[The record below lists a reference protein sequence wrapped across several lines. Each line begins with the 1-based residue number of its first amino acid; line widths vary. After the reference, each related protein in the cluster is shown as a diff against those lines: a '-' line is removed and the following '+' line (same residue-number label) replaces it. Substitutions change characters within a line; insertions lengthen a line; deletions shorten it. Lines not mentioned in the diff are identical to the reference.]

1 MVNEKAMIKLAID
14 VDYPYPSRL
23 KSFFC
28 TLLNIKLGS
37 DYLKNPK
44 IIAKMINESPKE
56 VEAYWFFTQ
65 KTLPDQELL
74 EMLGENK
81 HEVALHVANNPY
93 AEWKILEKTTKRR
106 INYYTIHGTARLLAQ
121 IIWRRRLGED
131 KAHVPNG
138 FPLKYFYDPPP
149 LEIDRLCYTN
159 NAVQVLKIA
168 KNGMIKGK
176 VLHIHP
182 EWLFRRGII
191 NHRGPYYEVLRRI
204 LDVDREMETLAVHR
218 KGFVR
223 IARDVDEY
231 VKNVVPASEFLEKLC
246 ERGVDIFTFVERRW
260 CFTVPRS
267 EDGWLRASDN
277 VALLRVAT
285 FEDWWVKVGKKT
297 RNMVRKAQKAGIATR
312 IVEPSR
318 VLAEG
323 IWRIYNETPVRQERA
338 FPHYGIS
345 LETVAR
351 SVFSAGDSTFIG
363 AFFQGDLVGFLQ
375 LVHGDRVAVISQILS
390 LQRHADKSVNN
401 ALIAKAVEVCAA
413 RKEEWLMY
421 GRIGNHPSL
430 DRFKQSNGFVKFDL
444 TRYYVPLTVKG
455 KVAAKLGLHRD
466 LKDVLPESVKH
477 FLIPV
482 FNCVSRTGVKTK
494 LLFQRMLGRSV
505 RF

>member
-1 MVNEKAMIKLAID
+1 MIKLRID
-14 VDYPYPSRL
+14 VDYPYSSRA
-23 KSFFC
+23 KSFLSLVLKWKDEKGYLRNSK
-28 TLLNIKLGS
+28 LLA
-37 DYLKNPK
+37 K
-44 IIAKMINESPKE
+44 IVNASSLE
-56 VEAYWFFTQ
+56 VKAYWFFTFH
-65 KTLPDQELL
+65 TVPDRELL
-74 EMLGENK
+74 RLLHSDR
-81 HEVALHVANNPY
+81 HEIGLHVVKNPY
-93 AEWKILEKTTKRR
+93 AELNFLEKTTKMKVD
-106 INYYTIHGTARLLAQ
+106 YYTIHGTERLIARLMWGRG
-121 IIWRRRLGED
+121 IRED
-131 KAHVPNG
+131 SVAVPRD
-138 FPLKYFYDPPP
+138 FPLKSFHDFPT
-149 LEIDRLCYTN
+149 LALDRLCYAHSPHE
-159 NAVQVLKIA
+159 AVKIA
-168 KNGMIKGK
+168 VNSVVKGE
-176 VLHIHP
+176 VLEVHP

-191 NHRGPYYEVLRRI
+191 NHRGPYYEALRRV
-204 LDVDREMETLAVHR
+204 LKVDGEMETLAVRR

-285 FEDWWVKVGKKT
+285 FEDWWGKVGKKT

-363 AFFQGDLVGFLQ
+363 AFFQGELVGFLQ

-390 LQRHADKSVNN
+390 LQRHADKAVNN